1 MSSPVQER
9 DRWGLGVDIG
19 GTFTDLAL
27 LHPATGRVHV
37 GKVLTNHTDLAAGIT
52 DGVAR
57 LITDS
62 GVDTRRIGRVV
73 HGTTLATNALIER
86 RGARTALIVTRGFR
100 DLLEMGRES
109 RFDIYDLELEIP
121 APLVPRHRVL
131 EVTERMDATGAV
143 VTPLDKGDV
152 AHIAQALAQQDIGAV
167 AICLL
172 HAFRNS
178 QHEREIAA
186 ILKARLAHLAISL
199 SSEVMPDIREYE
211 RASTTV
217 ANAYVQ
223 PTIRRYLGRLSNAL
237 SQQDVHGTLHI
248 MGSDGG
254 TLSTDAATRF
264 PVRIIE
270 SGPAGGATACAHFG
284 DVAGCRD
291 VIGFDMGGTTA
302 KFCIIE
308 NARPARATAFEVGR
322 VYRFARGSGL
332 PIRAPTVEMIEIGAG
347 GGSIAHVEDL
357 GSLKVGPAS
366 AGALPGPVCYGQG
379 GTEPTVTDADLVLGY
394 LDPDGFLGGRL
405 KLDRAR
411 AEKVISER
419 IAKPLGLS
427 TLRAAW
433 GIHEIVNDN
442 MARAAKVHCMER
454 GKDPRRFALVAY
466 GGAGPV
472 HGYRLA
478 LALRVTRIIY
488 PRRAGVMSAVGFL
501 MAPPSFELVRSYTAL
516 LASADLAAV
525 NSLLDELERETGQ
538 HVRSAGVA
546 EADIIMRREA
556 SIRYA
561 GQSFDLSV
569 LLPEGKIGPREITA
583 LGRAFVDLYSQ
594 RYHRTNP
601 DVPLELV
608 SLRALA
614 QGPRSPIPSFGSH
627 AEAQKA
633 FKGTRPV
640 FMPEAGE
647 LVECTVYDR
656 AALRPGATFPGPAI
670 VEEDESTAV
679 IGRDGVAEIDAAGN
693 LLVTIAAASARQPSL
708 HETGKEAATA

>member
-1 MSSPVQER
+1 
-9 DRWGLGVDIG
+9 
-19 GTFTDLAL
+19 
-27 LHPATGRVHV
+27 
-37 GKVLTNHTDLAAGIT
+37 
-52 DGVAR
+52 
-57 LITDS
+57 
-62 GVDTRRIGRVV
+62 
-73 HGTTLATNALIER
+73 
-86 RGARTALIVTRGFR
+86 
-100 DLLEMGRES
+100 
-109 RFDIYDLELEIP
+109 
-121 APLVPRHRVL
+121 
-131 EVTERMDATGAV
+131 
-143 VTPLDKGDV
+143 
-152 AHIAQALAQQDIGAV
+152 
-167 AICLL
+167 
-172 HAFRNS
+172 
-178 QHEREIAA
+178 
-186 ILKARLAHLAISL
+186 
-199 SSEVMPDIREYE
+199 
-211 RASTTV
+211 
-217 ANAYVQ
+217 
-223 PTIRRYLGRLSNAL
+223 
-237 SQQDVHGTLHI
+237 
-248 MGSDGG
+248 
-254 TLSTDAATRF
+254 
-264 PVRIIE
+264 
-270 SGPAGGATACAHFG
+270 
-284 DVAGCRD
+284 
-291 VIGFDMGGTTA
+291 
-302 KFCIIE
+302 
-308 NARPARATAFEVGR
+308 
-322 VYRFARGSGL
+322 
-332 PIRAPTVEMIEIGAG
+332 
-347 GGSIAHVEDL
+347 
-357 GSLKVGPAS
+357 
-366 AGALPGPVCYGQG
+366 VCYGQG

-394 LDPDGFLGGRL
+394 LDPDGYLGGRL
-405 KLDRAR
+405 KLDRAS
-411 AEKVISER
+411 AEQVISER
-419 IAKPLGLS
+419 IAKPLVLS

-433 GIHEIVNDN
+433 VIHEIVNDN

-478 LALRVTRIIY
+478 RALRITRIIY
-488 PRRAGVMSAVGFL
+488 PRRAGVMSAIGFL

-516 LASADLAAV
+516 LASADLEAV
-525 NSLLDELERETGQ
+525 NSLLDVLERETRH

-546 EADIIMRREA
+546 EADIIMRRDA

-569 LLPEGKIGPREITA
+569 PLPEGKIGPREMTA
-583 LGRAFVDLYSQ
+583 LGRTFVDLYSQ

-614 QGPRSPIPSFGSH
+614 QGPRSPIPFFGSH

>member
-1 MSSPVQER
+1 MQER
-9 DRWGLGVDIG
+9 DRWDLGVDIG
-19 GTFTDLAL
+19 GTFTDLAV
-27 LHPATGRVHV
+27 LHLATGRIHV
-37 GKVLTNHTDLAAGIT
+37 GKVLTNHKDLTAGVT

-57 LITDS
+57 LIADC
-62 GVDTRRIGRVV
+62 GVDARRIGRVV

-121 APLVPRHRVL
+121 APLVPRHRVF
-131 EVTERMDATGAV
+131 EVTERMDATGDV

-152 AHIAQALAQQDIGAV
+152 EHIAQALAQQDIQAI

-223 PTIRRYLGRLSNAL
+223 PTIRRYLGQLSNAL
-237 SQQDVHGTLHI
+237 EQQDVRGTLHI

-254 TLSTDAATRF
+254 TLSADAATRF

-270 SGPAGGATACAHFG
+270 SGPAGGATASAHFG
-284 DVAGCRD
+284 EVAGCRD

-322 VYRFARGSGL
+322 VYRFAKGSGL

-357 GSLKVGPAS
+357 GRLKVGPAS
-366 AGALPGPVCYGQG
+366 AGAAPGPVCYGQG
-379 GTEPTVTDADLVLGY
+379 GPEPTVTDADLVLGY

-405 KLDRAR
+405 KLDCAR
-411 AEKVISER
+411 AEQVISER
-419 IAKPLGLS
+419 IANPLGLS

-442 MARAAKVHCMER
+442 IARAARVHCMER

-478 LALRVTRIIY
+478 LALGVTRIIY
-488 PRRAGVMSAVGFL
+488 PRRAGVMSAIGFL

-516 LASADLAAV
+516 LQSADLGIV
-525 NSLLDELERETGQ
+525 NSLLDELERETRQ

-546 EADIIMRREA
+546 EADIIIRREA

-569 LLPEGKIGPREITA
+569 PLPEGKIGRREITA

-601 DVPLELV
+601 GVPLEIV

-614 QGPRSPIPSFGSH
+614 QGPRSPIPSFQSH

-633 FKGTRPV
+633 FKGTRPI
-640 FMPEAGE
+640 FLPEAGK

-656 AALRPGATFPGPAI
+656 AALRPGATFQGPAI

-679 IGRDGVAEIDAAGN
+679 IGCAGVAEIDAAGN
-693 LLVTIAAASARQPSL
+693 LLVTIAAATARQPSL
-708 HETGKEAATA
+708 HDTGKEVATT

>member
-37 GKVLTNHTDLAAGIT
+37 GKVLTNHKDLAAGII
-52 DGVAR
+52 DGVAG
-57 LITDS
+57 LIADS
-62 GVDTRRIGRVV
+62 GVDARRIGRVV

-109 RFDIYDLELEIP
+109 RFHIYDLELEIP
-121 APLVPRHRVL
+121 APLVPRHRVF

-152 AHIAQALAQQDIGAV
+152 EHIAHALAQQDIAAV

-237 SQQDVHGTLHI
+237 EQQGVRGTLHI

-270 SGPAGGATACAHFG
+270 SGPAGGATASAHFG
-284 DVAGCRD
+284 EVAGCRD

-322 VYRFARGSGL
+322 VYRFAKGSGL

-411 AEKVISER
+411 AEQVISER

-488 PRRAGVMSAVGFL
+488 PRRAGVMSAIGFL
-501 MAPPSFELVRSYTAL
+501 MAPPSFELVRSYSAL
-516 LASADLAAV
+516 LASADLGAV
-525 NSLLDELERETGQ
+525 NSLLDELEHETRQ
-538 HVRSAGVA
+538 HVRSAGIA

-556 SIRYA
+556 SVRYA

-601 DVPLELV
+601 GVPLEIV

-614 QGPRSPIPSFGSH
+614 QGPRSPMPSFGSH
-627 AEAQKA
+627 AEVQKA
-633 FKGTRPV
+633 CKGTRPI
-640 FMPEAGE
+640 FLPEAGK

-693 LLVTIAAASARQPSL
+693 LFVTIAAASARQPSL

>member
-1 MSSPVQER
+1 MQER
-9 DRWGLGVDIG
+9 DRWELGVDIG

-27 LHPATGRVHV
+27 LHLATGRIHV
-37 GKVLTNHTDLAAGIT
+37 GKVLTNHKDLAAGVI

-57 LITDS
+57 LIADS
-62 GVDTRRIGRVV
+62 GVDARRIGRVV

-121 APLVPRHRVL
+121 APLVPRHRVF

-152 AHIAQALAQQDIGAV
+152 EHNAQALAQQDVQAV

-186 ILKARLAHLAISL
+186 ILKARLAHLTISL

-237 SQQDVHGTLHI
+237 EQQGVRGTLHI

-254 TLSTDAATRF
+254 TLSTDAATQF

-270 SGPAGGATACAHFG
+270 SGPAGGATASAHFG
-284 DVAGCRD
+284 EVAGCRD

-308 NARPARATAFEVGR
+308 NARPARATAFEIGR
-322 VYRFARGSGL
+322 VYRFAKGSGL

-366 AGALPGPVCYGQG
+366 AGAAPGPVCYGQG

-405 KLDRAR
+405 KLDCAR
-411 AEKVISER
+411 AEQVISER
-419 IAKPLGLS
+419 IAKRLGLS

-478 LALRVTRIIY
+478 LALGVTRIIY
-488 PRRAGVMSAVGFL
+488 PRRAGVMSAIGFL

-516 LASADLAAV
+516 LQSADPGVV
-525 NSLLDELERETGQ
+525 NSLLDELERETRQ

-569 LLPEGKIGPREITA
+569 LLLEGKIGPCEITA
-583 LGRAFVDLYSQ
+583 LGHAFMDLYSQ
-594 RYHRTNP
+594 RYHHTNP
-601 DVPLELV
+601 GVPLEIV

-614 QGPRSPIPSFGSH
+614 QGPRSPIPSFQSH

-633 FKGTRPV
+633 FKGTRPI
-640 FMPEAGE
+640 FLPEAGK

-656 AALRPGATFPGPAI
+656 AVLRPGDTFQGPAI

-679 IGRDGVAEIDAAGN
+679 IGCEGVARIDAARN
-693 LLVTIAAASARQPSL
+693 LLVTIAAASARRPSL
-708 HETGKEAATA
+708 HDTGKEVATT

>member
-1 MSSPVQER
+1 
-9 DRWGLGVDIG
+9 
-19 GTFTDLAL
+19 
-27 LHPATGRVHV
+27 
-37 GKVLTNHTDLAAGIT
+37 
-52 DGVAR
+52 
-57 LITDS
+57 
-62 GVDTRRIGRVV
+62 
-73 HGTTLATNALIER
+73 
-86 RGARTALIVTRGFR
+86 
-100 DLLEMGRES
+100 MGRES

-121 APLVPRHRVL
+121 APLVPRHRVF

-152 AHIAQALAQQDIGAV
+152 EHIAQALAQQDIGAV

-237 SQQDVHGTLHI
+237 EQQDVRGRLHI

-270 SGPAGGATACAHFG
+270 SGPAGGATASAHFG
-284 DVAGCRD
+284 EVAGCRD

-322 VYRFARGSGL
+322 VYRFAKGSGL

-411 AEKVISER
+411 AEQVISKR

-433 GIHEIVNDN
+433 GVHEIVNDN

-488 PRRAGVMSAVGFL
+488 PRRAGVMSAIGFL

-516 LASADLAAV
+516 LASADLGSV
-525 NSLLDELERETGQ
+525 NSLLDELERETRQ
-538 HVRSAGVA
+538 HVRSAGIA

-556 SIRYA
+556 SVRYA

-627 AEAQKA
+627 AEARKA
-633 FKGTRPV
+633 AKGTRPI
-640 FMPEAGE
+640 FLPEAGK

-693 LLVTIAAASARQPSL
+693 LFVTIAAASARQPSL

>member
-37 GKVLTNHTDLAAGIT
+37 GKVLTNHKDLAAGIT
-52 DGVAR
+52 DGVTR
-57 LITDS
+57 LIADS

-121 APLVPRHRVL
+121 APLVPRHRVF

-143 VTPLDKGDV
+143 VMPLDRGDV
-152 AHIAQALAQQDIGAV
+152 EQIAQALAQQDIGAV

-237 SQQDVHGTLHI
+237 EQQGVRGTLHI

-270 SGPAGGATACAHFG
+270 SGPAGGATACAYFG
-284 DVAGCRD
+284 EVAGCRD

-322 VYRFARGSGL
+322 VYRFAKGSGL

-379 GTEPTVTDADLVLGY
+379 GTQPTVTDADLVLGY

-411 AEKVISER
+411 AEQVISER

-488 PRRAGVMSAVGFL
+488 PRRAGVMSAIGFL

-546 EADIIMRREA
+546 EAEISMRREA

-569 LLPEGKIGPREITA
+569 LLPEGKIGSGEITA

-601 DVPLELV
+601 GVPLEIV

-614 QGPRSPIPSFGSH
+614 QGPRSPMPSFGSH

-633 FKGTRPV
+633 FKGTRPI
-640 FMPEAGE
+640 FLPEAGK